1 MCSCVE
7 IFQLRYSGTPPCF
20 CAMLTK
26 GNNCFFFHFASLANL
41 NFSKWGQIFLEDRIL
56 SFNNW
61 PIKKGG
67 KKENGRVSFPERVSI
82 HLQCRA
88 A

>member
-1 MCSCVE
+1 MFLCHVNKGK
-7 IFQLRYSGTPPCF
+7 QLF
-20 CAMLTK
+20 FFFFFF
-26 GNNCFFFHFASLANL
+26 FFFHFASLANL

-56 SFNNW
+56 SFDNW
-61 PIKKGG
+61 PIKKEG